1 MPVES
6 GNSAAARQVK
16 QKRKSHS
23 LSIRRT
29 NSTEQDRPGMQR
41 DMLEG
46 QDSKLPMALR
56 SNLMDLF
63 GQIEREFENL
73 YIENLEL
80 RREIDSLNER
90 LAGEGQTVDGGDL
103 SKGALKTKGTCKTKL
118 TFTTTSRAVCQ
129 LVKEYV
135 GHRDGIWDLAVTRV
149 QPLVLGTASA
159 DHCSMLWS
167 IETGKCLLKYA
178 GHAGSVNSIKF
189 HPTEQMALTASG
201 DQTAHIWRYMVQLPL
216 PQPPADISV
225 SASLDDDVDFSDKD
239 EADGEADGPNECP
252 TIRIATTTLKSHQ
265 GVVIAADW
273 LVGGKQVV
281 TASWDRAANLYDVE
295 TSELV
300 HALTGHDQELTHCCT
315 HPTQRLVVTSSRDT
329 TFRLWDF
336 RDPSIH
342 SVNVFQGHTDTVTS
356 AVFTVGDNVVSGSDD
371 RTVKVWDL
379 KNMRSPIATI
389 RTDSAVNRIS
399 VSANQ
404 RIIALPHDNR
414 QVRLFDMSGVRLA
427 RLPRSNRQGH
437 RRMVCCSA
445 WNEENQACNLFTCGF
460 DRQAIGWN
468 INIPALLQEK

>member
-56 SNLMDLF
+56 SNLLDLF

-80 RREIDSLNER
+80 RREIESLNER

-103 SKGALKTKGTCKTKL
+103 SKGALKTKASHSTSQLSQKLKTTYKAS
-118 TFTTTSRAVCQ
+118 TSKIVSSFKATTSRAVCQ

-159 DHCSMLWS
+159 
-167 IETGKCLLKYA
+167 
-178 GHAGSVNSIKF
+178 VNSIKF

-216 PQPPADISV
+216 PQPPADIS
-225 SASLDDDVDFSDKD
+225 ASLDDDVDFSDKD
-239 EADGEADGPNECP
+239 EADGEADGPSECP
-252 TIRIATTTLKSHQ
+252 TIRVATTTLKSHQ

-300 HALTGHDQELTHCCT
+300 HTLTGHDQELTHCCT

-414 QVRLFDMSGVRLA
+414 QVRLFDMNGVRLA